1 MEITEETLE
10 VIIRESMSW
19 IQFLSG
25 LVPKL
30 WVILIRETLI
40 TLECTEINLSN

>member
-1 MEITEETLE
+1 MLKTQMETTEETPE

-25 LVPKL
+25 LVAKL
-30 WVILIRETLI
+30 WVILIREKP
-40 TLECTEINLSN
+40 